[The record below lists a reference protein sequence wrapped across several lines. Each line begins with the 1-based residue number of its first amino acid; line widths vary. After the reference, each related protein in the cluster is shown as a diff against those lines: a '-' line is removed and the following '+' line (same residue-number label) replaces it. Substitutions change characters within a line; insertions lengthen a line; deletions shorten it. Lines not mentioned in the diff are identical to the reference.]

1 MALSVSKYLNYG
13 VRKMSGGVKGV
24 RYPVKNLNKYIP
36 TDKRNYGIPY
46 PVINNPTKS
55 FSNRPFDKKSD
66 RNSVSEKS
74 LDSYL
79 KDKFNVFDISDRNK
93 LIVSGKDSKEYL
105 DLLTSCDVRIV
116 EPGKSRKTVCME
128 RNGSIIGVGIVN
140 RFENFYSLIM
150 DGGES
155 EKLVEHFNENKVGFD
170 ITFSTN
176 IVENTY
182 LFKGPGSARI
192 VNSIKNILY
201 ANKNDTRNVGNMPYQ
216 TNIHFTNQL
225 APNNSFS
232 VVNTPQGYILSIN
245 KILVEKLFKDLDIEL
260 SSYEVYETNRIESG
274 EPDFQKDLSN
284 NVNPVE
290 ANLHSHFAKNYKYSK
305 RGILGSDFYGKRTIL
320 NEAGLFKHFS
330 RTRVMMYSC
339 DKGLIPPKNSNIY
352 VDGVK
357 VGQVTSSKSSSY
369 LKCIVA
375 MGYIDLEKTFNT
387 RSFSLAREI
396 IKKVTINGNSYFIN
410 FL

>member
-1 MALSVSKYLNYG
+1 MALSVSKCLNYG
-13 VRKMSGGVKGV
+13 VRQMSGGVKGV
-24 RYPVKNLNKYIP
+24 RYPVKNLNKYIQ
-36 TDKRNYGIPY
+36 TDTTNYGIPY
-46 PVINNPTKS
+46 PVINNPSKS
-55 FSNRPFDKKSD
+55 FSNKPSDKKSD
-66 RNSVSEKS
+66 HNSVSEKS
-74 LDSYL
+74 QDSYL
-79 KDKFNVFDISDRNK
+79 KHKFNIFDISNRNR

-105 DLLTSCDVRIV
+105 DLLTSCDVRIL

-128 RNGSIIGVGIVN
+128 RNGNLIGLGIVN

-170 ITFSTN
+170 ISFSTN

-182 LFKGPGSARI
+182 LLKGPGSAKI
-192 VNSIKNILY
+192 MNSIKNILY
-201 ANKNDTRNVGNMPYQ
+201 GNKNDTRNVGSMPYQ
-216 TNIHFTNQL
+216 TNIYFTNRL

-232 VVNTPQGYILSIN
+232 VVNTPQGYILSVN
-245 KILVEKLFKDLDIEL
+245 KILVDKLFKELDITL
-260 SSYEVYETNRIESG
+260 SNYEVYETNRIESG
-274 EPDFQKDLSN
+274 QPDFQKDLSN
-284 NVNPVE
+284 NINPVE

-305 RGILGSDFYGKRTIL
+305 RGILGNDFYGKRTIL
-320 NEAGLFKHFS
+320 NEVGLFKRFS

-339 DKGLIPPKNSNIY
+339 DKGLIPPKNSSIY
-352 VDGVK
+352 LDGVK
-357 VGQVTSSKSSSY
+357 VGNVTSSTSSSY

-375 MGYIDLEKTFNT
+375 MGYINLEKTFDT

-396 IKKVTINGNSYFIN
+396 IKKVTINGNSYFIS